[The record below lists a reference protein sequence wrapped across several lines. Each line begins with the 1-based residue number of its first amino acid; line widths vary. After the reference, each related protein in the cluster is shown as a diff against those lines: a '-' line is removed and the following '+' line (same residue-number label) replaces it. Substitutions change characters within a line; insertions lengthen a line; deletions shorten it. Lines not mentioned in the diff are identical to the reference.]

1 VAGQRIKNIIET
13 QFTEKGA
20 KKVAQ
25 STGQVGRAQTRL
37 GQASA
42 SAGRAFAAQAN
53 GLGGLVSAYA
63 GAAATVFAITAA
75 FQALNQAA
83 QTAQVVE
90 GLNALATTVG
100 TTGSEILKR
109 SQEVTRGL
117 VSIRETAESV
127 NIGLSAGFNQD
138 QILELQKVSLGASRA
153 LGRTLTDALTR
164 VTRGA
169 AKLEPELLDELGIFV
184 KIDPAVESYAAKLN
198 KTATSLTDFERRQAF
213 VNAIIDQGTAKF
225 SIIDTTSGN
234 ALESLQRLATV
245 IVDLGAKVGGALA
258 NSITPF
264 ADYISGDL
272 GNTLAVFGILARTV
286 FGSALGV
293 AIGGIKSATESAQ
306 GLANALGERAL
317 GGNAEKQGIAFGKLA
332 LATEKL
338 DLRYVTGSRSAAKY
352 TKELIRQAR
361 EGTLAVQ
368 DLARLESRLIKLRDE
383 TEKGTLSFRK
393 YKAALKQVQAAQAAT
408 GKTSLLLANGLG
420 RASKIFG
427 LVGVGIASVLRGIT
441 SFITAISV
449 ARLVLKPFTDA
460 LGITDEI
467 DDFVKTMFNL
477 SLRLFGVDEASK
489 AAKKG
494 FDGLAS
500 SLLSANEIFQSLP
513 DKILVTKNAL
523 FGLTTLTKELTKQDL
538 AKEFSDLLENL
549 DDPDAI
555 DDFRDKFK
563 GLTFEAKQALEA
575 IVTEALRF
583 QEVFPRSS
591 KLVSASLGE
600 VNRQTGVAVKS
611 LADYLF
617 VQEEIARQ
625 GLGTAFQGAA
635 AIDGGN
641 VVQFNLAL
649 AETGK
654 ILSFQVADTE
664 RINDLIK
671 EGNLAEVERLT
682 IGAGILGFLSQEAKF
697 RADLE
702 EGNLNAE
709 QLKKTESALQAT
721 LNNLLERAKK
731 LGDEILETQIR
742 NVAASQNRLTA
753 ETEIQTQ
760 QDLFN
765 KRIRKDF
772 SAQLAQAGKLNGLA
786 SVKLQL
792 ATSQSEIN
800 RNQLDQIS
808 AILKADKNTTKEKT
822 LQETVSKVAAGLVS
836 KQLQDI
842 RKIREEEEK
851 RLNTLRKQLTVLEKQ
866 STVKDSQRDLK
877 ALQEQNSIAQK
888 QASSAEQ
895 LRKAEV
901 DLNKIKRQETIK
913 ALEDQAD
920 LQKSLLDKRSGLF
933 SEQQLQQLK
942 IEIDEKTLAALRAE
956 TAKQITE
963 RRNDLAKEIEL
974 IDDKAKADIIAL
986 NLQRDIA
993 EQQAAL
999 ELEKIKQDGIK
1010 FDLEQKLRDQRVKE
1024 LEAQS
1029 NIFKDFINDFA
1040 RLLAGLSADIRI
1052 ATDPKIKKQ
1061 IEGGA
1066 SIGNIREG
1074 LVDLGMEKVTPQLS
1088 KGLDTS
1094 MLKKQQN
1101 DIKAAFDKITDLRIA
1116 EIAKEERAT
1125 EESIDRRIDAVI
1137 EQADAESK
1145 IKALVAE
1152 KDILS
1157 LLSTVSARE
1166 RVIAKAKEM
1175 NASLSTMEVLQISVA
1190 SNLRQGLTGAFENLN
1205 QQLIEGTLTMDS
1217 IGNTFRDMLGG
1228 MMKAIQQEVF
1238 ATTIAKPIA
1247 TGISGFIGSLFA
1259 GGGPVHMAGGG
1270 VMRRDRVHA
1279 MLEPGEFVMRKEAVK
1294 RIGMDQLQMMNA
1306 AIPGGKTEMIKGQ
1319 PHMQAYITPGEASI
1333 LKKLGGS
1340 GETYKGLPAFADT
1353 GGDVDS
1359 VGHGMNEGQ
1368 TTGNPGGGTSNTGGP
1383 GPNNPGFGQLG
1394 ANVSSS
1400 APGGSH
1406 ATASSGAV
1414 TAGQVQAAMDRARA
1428 TGRTVGIVD
1437 NLDTKSDR
1445 EERAAQ
1451 MSREQHDYAQEV
1463 AERAAAKGFKDRNT
1477 KVGKGL
1483 LSLAIN
1489 TAVANPLGKAGQF
1502 AVGALGLFG
1511 NDPGSKATGQKG
1523 AMADVGPSIAGFIG
1537 GMFGGNPD
1545 DPSSD
1550 EEMASGGIVRMAQG
1564 GRVNQMRDRVP
1575 ALLEPGEFVIRK
1587 PMAKAIGGK
1596 ALGAMNATGSVS
1608 PGNVSVNINNQ
1619 GSPKGATVSA
1629 PRMNGDKMI
1638 IDVITR
1644 DLRNNGSIRKSLRG
1658 GNY

>member
-1 VAGQRIKNIIET
+1 MAGQRIKNIIET

-20 KKVAQ
+20 KRVAQ

-293 AIGGIKSATESAQ
+293 AIGGIKGATESAQ

-338 DLRYVTGSRSAAKY
+338 DLRYITGSRSAAKY

-368 DLARLESRLIKLRDE
+368 DLSRLQSRLIKLRDE
-383 TEKGTLSFRK
+383 TKKGTDRYLE
-393 YKAALKQVQAAQAAT
+393 YDAALKKVRRAQAAT
-408 GKTSLLLANGLG
+408 GKTSLLLANGLS
-420 RASKIFG
+420 RASKVFG

-477 SLRLFGVDEASK
+477 SLRLFGVDDASR

-549 DDPDAI
+549 GDPDAI

-575 IVTEALRF
+575 IVNEALRF

-625 GLGTAFQGAA
+625 GLGMAFQGAA
-635 AIDGGN
+635 GLDGGN

-654 ILSFQVADTE
+654 ILSFQTGDTE

-671 EGNLAEVERLT
+671 EGNLAEAERLT

-731 LGDEILETQIR
+731 LGDGILETQIR

-974 IDDKAKADIIAL
+974 IDDKAKADIIVL

-1024 LEAQS
+1024 LEVQS
-1029 NIFKDFINDFA
+1029 NIFKDFIGDFA

-1052 ATDPKIKKQ
+1052 ATDPLIKKQ

-1066 SIGNIREG
+1066 SIDNIREG
-1074 LVDLGMEKVTPQLS
+1074 LVDAGIETVTPQLS

-1094 MLKKQQN
+1094 ILKKQQD

-1125 EESIDRRIDAVI
+1125 EESIDRRIDAVR

-1166 RVIAKAKEM
+1166 RVIAKAKDM

-1238 ATTIAKPIA
+1238 ATTIAKPVA
-1247 TGISGFIGSLFA
+1247 AGISGFIGSLFA

-1294 RIGMDQLQMMNA
+1294 RIGMDQLQMMNS
-1306 AIPGGKTEMIKGQ
+1306 AIPGGKMEMIKGQ

-1368 TTGNPGGGTSNTGGP
+1368 TSGNPGGGTSNMGGP

-1394 ANVSSS
+1394 ADKSPS

-1406 ATASSGAV
+1406 SAQSDGMVAAARGFMARGFTNNQ
-1414 TAGQVQAAMDRARA
+1414 TIAGLVGMNLGLDRNS
-1428 TGRTVGIVD
+1428 ID
-1437 NLDTKSDR
+1437 KDTIETDMR
-1445 EERAAQ
+1445 DTERAAN
-1451 MSREQHDYAQEV
+1451 D
-1463 AERAAAKGFKDRNT
+1463 AKGK
-1477 KVGKGL
+1477 GKGD
-1483 LSLAIN
+1483 SFVGRAIATAIDALVGSVPGVGGLHAAQGFVSGN
-1489 TAVANPLGKAGQF
+1489 TIGSGITGHEPFGARGL
-1502 AVGALGLFG
+1502 VGAI
-1511 NDPGSKATGQKG
+1511 S
-1523 AMADVGPSIAGFIG
+1523 
-1537 GMFGGNPD
+1537 GMFGDNPSD
-1545 DPSSD
+1545 SASD